1 MSRIAAIHYI
11 SQGDVPGRSHAEL
24 IEQACKGGANWI
36 QLRVKDA
43 SESEV
48 ENHAFQARDICN
60 TYNAKL
66 IINDF
71 PAVAKKV
78 QADGLHLG
86 KQDMDP
92 LKARKLVGE
101 NMIIGGTANTL
112 EDVKVLS
119 GKPVDYIGYGPY
131 RFTTTKKNLSPIV
144 GLQGF
149 KDLVQFCNQENIN
162 IPLIAIGGILP
173 QDLDALFRTGIS
185 GVAISGV
192 VNHAENSAEAM
203 RSFLNHYTIVQK
215 QLERG
220 VLWNH

>member
-1 MSRIAAIHYI
+1 MSEIVAVQYI
-11 SQGDVPGRSHAEL
+11 SQGDVPNRSHAEL
-24 IEQACKGGANWI
+24 IEQACKGGANWV

-48 ENHAFQARDICN
+48 EKHAFLAREICN

-86 KQDMDP
+86 NQDMDP
-92 LKARKLVGE
+92 LEARKLVGD

-112 EDVKVLS
+112 EDVKALS
-119 GKPVDYIGYGPY
+119 GKPIDYIGYGPY
-131 RFTTTKKNLSPIV
+131 RFTTTKRNLSPVV
-144 GLQGF
+144 GLEGF
-149 KDLVQFCNQENIN
+149 KELVQFCNQQHIK
-162 IPLIAIGGILP
+162 IPLVAIGGIVP
-173 QDLDALFRTGIS
+173 QDLDALFHTGIY

-192 VNHAENSAEAM
+192 INHSENPTEAM
-203 RSFLNHYTIVQK
+203 RSFLNHYKTVQK
-215 QLERG
+215 QLKKD